1 MPSDRGRVG
10 LFSDDVVAREPH
22 DLPARQCASVR
33 SGRAAVERAETR
45 RWIDRLAV
53 ATTGTEVAIG
63 TLSGGNQQKVM
74 LGRSMRLEPSVLLL
88 DEPTQGVD
96 VGARS
101 EVHAIIDDAVGH
113 GMGAVVAST
122 DTDELVW
129 LCHRVIVLQTGRM
142 VRLLYRGNDLTVDNL
157 DRASHGDNGTV
168 GAEVA

>member
-1 MPSDRGRVG
+1 MSLRENLTLSRLDNVRRYGRV
-10 LFSDDVVAREPH
+10 AR
-22 DLPARQCASVR
+22 
-33 SGRAAVERAETR
+33 AVERAETR

-122 DTDELVW
+122 DTDELVR
-129 LCHRVIVLQTGRM
+129 LCHRVIVLQRGRM
-142 VRLLYRGNDLTVDNL
+142 VRLLHRGSDLTVDNL
-157 DRASHGDNGTV
+157 DRAQLAHGDNGTA